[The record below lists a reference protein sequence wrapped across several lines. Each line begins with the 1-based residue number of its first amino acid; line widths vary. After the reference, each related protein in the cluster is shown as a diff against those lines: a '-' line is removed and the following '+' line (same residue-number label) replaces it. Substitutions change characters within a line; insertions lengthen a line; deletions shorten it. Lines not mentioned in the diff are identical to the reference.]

1 MLKSRMDP
9 GIPHTRIW
17 HSWIIQSWG
26 QWGKDPESIFR
37 MLGFRTNPVYR
48 TFTLSHL
55 MGQMESV
62 SLSEL
67 FELNF
72 LEGTIKSKQTNA
84 RGFVFGSAAWAGIRE
99 DLEAVYSTGG
109 PTIMERMGFVF
120 GKGLIRTEWRSNRD
134 QAAFFE
140 RVSNLAGS
148 AGWGIVTLSAGDPT
162 SDQARFRLK
171 NCVFC
176 SDIRGKTKPVCEFV
190 AGVIRAAS
198 DELFGG
204 EHQVTEET
212 CVATGDDACNFLL
225 EKRDP
230 EVSFGVALHL
240 F

>member
-1 MLKSRMDP
+1 
-9 GIPHTRIW
+9 
-17 HSWIIQSWG
+17 
-26 QWGKDPESIFR
+26 
-37 MLGFRTNPVYR
+37 
-48 TFTLSHL
+48 
-55 MGQMESV
+55 MESLG
-62 SLSEL
+62 LSEL
-67 FELNF
+67 FELDF
-72 LEGTIKSKQTNA
+72 TEGTIKSKLTNA
-84 RGFVFGSAAWAGIRE
+84 RGFIFGSAAWAGIRE

-120 GKGLIRTEWRSNRD
+120 GKGLVRTEWRSNGE

-140 RVSNLAGS
+140 KVSNLAGS
-148 AGWGIVTLSAGDPT
+148 AGWGIITLSAGDPA

-176 SDIRGKTKPVCEFV
+176 SEIGGKTKPVCEFM
-190 AGVIRAAS
+190 AGVIRGAA

-204 EHQVTEET
+204 EHQVTEES
-212 CVATGDDACNFLL
+212 CMAMGDDACNFLL

>member
-1 MLKSRMDP
+1 MAQIESP
-9 GIPHTRIW
+9 G
-17 HSWIIQSWG
+17 
-26 QWGKDPESIFR
+26 
-37 MLGFRTNPVYR
+37 
-48 TFTLSHL
+48 LS
-55 MGQMESV
+55 G
-62 SLSEL
+62 L
-67 FELNF
+67 FELDF
-72 LEGTIKSKQTNA
+72 TEGTIRSKLTNT
-84 RGFVFGSAAWAGIRE
+84 RGFIFGSAVWAGIRE
-99 DLEAVYSTGG
+99 DLEAVYSSGG

-120 GKGLIRTEWRSNRD
+120 GKGLVKTEWRSNAD

-140 RVSNLAGS
+140 KVSNMAGN
-148 AGWGIVTLSAGDPT
+148 AGWGKITLSAGDPT

-176 SDIRGKTKPVCEFV
+176 SDIRGKTKPVCEFM
-190 AGVIRAAS
+190 AGVIRGAA

-212 CVATGDDACNFLL
+212 CAATGDDACNFLL

>member
-1 MLKSRMDP
+1 
-9 GIPHTRIW
+9 
-17 HSWIIQSWG
+17 
-26 QWGKDPESIFR
+26 
-37 MLGFRTNPVYR
+37 MLGFRTNPVYCSF
-48 TFTLSHL
+48 TFSHL
-55 MGQMESV
+55 MAQMESLG
-62 SLSEL
+62 LSEL
-67 FELNF
+67 FELDF
-72 LEGTIKSKQTNA
+72 TEGTIKSKLTNA
-84 RGFVFGSAAWAGIRE
+84 RGFIFGSAAWAGIRE

-120 GKGLIRTEWRSNRD
+120 GKGLVRTEWRSNGE

-140 RVSNLAGS
+140 KVSNLAGS
-148 AGWGIVTLSAGDPT
+148 AGWGIITLSAGDPA

-176 SDIRGKTKPVCEFV
+176 SEIGGKTKPVCEFM
-190 AGVIRAAS
+190 AGVIRGAA

-204 EHQVTEET
+204 EHQVTEES
-212 CVATGDDACNFLL
+212 CMAMGDDACNFLL

>member
-1 MLKSRMDP
+1 MAQ
-9 GIPHTRIW
+9 T
-17 HSWIIQSWG
+17 
-26 QWGKDPESIFR
+26 ESI
-37 MLGFRTNPVYR
+37 G
-48 TFTLSHL
+48 
-55 MGQMESV
+55 
-62 SLSEL
+62 LSEL

-72 LEGTIKSKQTNA
+72 IEGTIKSKQTNS

-99 DLEAVYSTGG
+99 DFEAVYSTGG

-120 GKGLIRTEWRSNRD
+120 GKGLVRTELGPNPD

-140 RVSNLAGS
+140 KVSDLAGR
-148 AGWGIVTLSAGDPT
+148 AGWGIITLSAGDPT

-176 SDIRGKTKPVCEFV
+176 SDIRGKTKPVCEFM
-190 AGVIRAAS
+190 AGVIRGAA

-204 EHQVTEET
+204 DHQVTEET
-212 CVATGDDACNFLL
+212 CMATADEACTFLL